1 MLPLAQTMATIAFLG
16 ITYPII
22 SILFRERKKN
32 QKLNLILSIIVVGI
46 AVAVK
51 LFYDTQDLKP
61 NYYALLNVNR
71 RSTAMEIRQA
81 YKKVSLKYHPDK
93 NTASDAEEKFQSVK
107 AAYDVLMDE
116 QKRDIYNRFGVDA
129 IKFDPRSDEL
139 KLIVGLG
146 VVYLFWSVVSYIATL
161 PKSAHACRTWIAIV
175 LVAMLIGEVFLCL
188 TETSLPAWMPSKLTE
203 HEFALCMHAVFPGI
217 IVLLRSI
224 SEYLYVD
231 IDRCTLLVLSDISKH
246 HKAMGGLLHQLQVL
260 LTPDERSHAT
270 APMEDIQ
277 RKIEELRQEMQ
288 DCNDQAADTMELL
301 KSASSNPGSN
311 YYWLIFVLIY
321 GSVYFFQ

>member
-1 MLPLAQTMATIAFLG
+1 MLPFSQTMATIAFLG
-16 ITYPII
+16 LTYPII
-22 SILFRERKKN
+22 SILFRERKKSQRFN
-32 QKLNLILSIIVVGI
+32 FILSLLVVFI
-46 AVAVK
+46 AIAVK
-51 LFYDTQDLKP
+51 LFYDAQDVKP
-61 NYYALLNVNR
+61 NFYAVLNVNR

-93 NTASDAEEKFQSVK
+93 NTAPDAEGKFQSVK

-116 QKRDIYNRFGVDA
+116 QKRDIYNRFGIDA

-161 PKSAHACRTWIAIV
+161 PRSAQACRTWIAIV
-175 LVAMLIGEVFLCL
+175 LIAMLIGEVFLCL
-188 TETSLPAWMPSKLTE
+188 TETTLPAWMPARLTE
-203 HEFALCMHAVFPGI
+203 HEFALCMHALFPGI
-217 IVLLRSI
+217 IVVLRCI

-231 IDRCTLLVLSDISKH
+231 IDNCTLQVLSDISKH

-260 LTPDERSHAT
+260 LTPDERSQST
-270 APMEDIQ
+270 APLEDIQ

-288 DCNDQAADTMELL
+288 DCNDHATDTVEML
-301 KSASSNPGSN
+301 KTASSNPGSN
-311 YYWLIFVLIY
+311 YYWLIFVVIY
-321 GSVYFFQ
+321 GGVYFFQ